1 MQVSVF
7 AQGALSSSP
16 GSGTWKMLNK
26 CMWAD
31 RMERLD
37 VKKKEDETTAQRGF
51 RVKKRA
57 DGGYWRCS
65 LYTLLRPG
73 G

>member
-1 MQVSVF
+1 
-7 AQGALSSSP
+7 
-16 GSGTWKMLNK
+16 
-26 CMWAD
+26 
-31 RMERLD
+31 MERLD